1 LVLLLGVL
9 CVPAMAAAQAIP
21 ADTTWPGM
29 GVHASFPVN
38 LAPLR
43 LPGALLLT
51 RPSERGDAAAFGRR
65 FDAAL
70 ADTVRRM
77 RADARRERLLGRLY
91 QGDSL
96 ANTLRLPLEY
106 LRRDREVFGIS
117 TDLVRVDMDGTVAL
131 QLTSERYANLRC
143 NSFELQNPVSGCRP
157 KFTAPRIENRV
168 DLRLNAVL
176 GQRLNVQ
183 VDLDTQRDYTNANTI
198 RAYYQGLQDEVLQR
212 VDVGTVQFRPPRSRF
227 LTAGIPTNNFGA
239 SVVAEYGPLTVQ
251 GLAATQSGSV
261 VADRTYRVG
270 DQTVEPQDRLVRDL
284 DFETGRFFWVT
295 DPRGLAGFPRIDPL
309 TLSERDLPADVSP
322 SDVRLYRYRA
332 ATATGAN
339 PNLGGIRALATN
351 SFGTVSQQVGPLQWE
366 LLVRGQDYYL
376 DQSGLWFVLSAKL
389 DPEDFLAV
397 SYVRQDGTRVGT
409 FPATDRPGVS
419 DTLRLVVEPNQGPAT
434 GTFHFAMR
442 NVYRVA
448 GSDLE
453 RSSLHVAVLLNRS
466 ERPDA
471 GLGTWLQR
479 FGLAAPADAAVF
491 DVGNRLF
498 PRPRDPGAA
507 EAIGD
512 QFIVFPNLQPF
523 GDSTLVTDP
532 AVRNDSLYRTPDYLL
547 FSQGPP
553 AKFNLR
559 LSYLATGG
567 GDRGSLLLNATQIRE
582 ETEQILV
589 NGQRLTRGIDYSID
603 YDNGQVTF
611 LDPEGLFGS
620 RPATVTARFEQ
631 RGFFAVAPTS
641 IFGLTTRYAL
651 GDWGGINL
659 VGLYQREATAFN
671 RPPLGFEPTASLIG
685 GVSTDLQFDVPGIS
699 RFLGRLTPQPSS
711 VRSTLTL
718 EAELAFSRPDPNR
731 SGEAYLEEFEDD
743 QGIPISLRE
752 NAWSPSSVPA
762 STVGLEGIGFGTRFD
777 STDAVQLVWQN
788 LIPDSRGGARELRPI
803 DIDTNIVIRGGNQL
817 GTETVLYLTFHA
829 DTAGGV
835 VAFNNKAA
843 WSQPRRDFKPRWRSM
858 VTPLSLTGRDLSRNE
873 FLEFWVFEGAN
884 RPITDNNMRMVIDL
898 GSVSEDALALAPT
911 TLAVAGS
918 DSSYTGRQYVG
929 GGIINSERSETGT
942 FNATTDDIGILG
954 DRPVLNVPSGDFL
967 TVPLCRRQLSNVV
980 EIFPWGDLG
989 ARCTRGNGVLD
1000 TEDLNGDLLLDA
1012 SGPGDDVFRYVVDL
1026 SDPKYLVRTGVQT
1039 TDPTDST
1046 RIAGWTLYRV
1056 PLRDVDR
1063 TIGQPNIRLVKQLR
1077 ITLATPPDNGE
1088 PDPVIRFALAR
1099 MRLVGAPWIA
1109 RADAP
1114 IVGLSGSLA
1123 QPRGDVAVSSISTEN
1138 TELGYTS
1145 PPGLGSTI
1153 NQVNSGAEGLGVQ
1166 VNEKSLRIVAR
1177 DLRPGERAEAYTRF
1191 AGGPQNLLSYRE
1203 LRVWARGRGEGWD
1216 DQRLRAFVKVGTD
1229 DRNFYYYEGP
1239 ASTLSWTPELV
1250 IDLEVWRRM
1259 RAEIET
1265 RFLRGEPPGGGESC
1279 GGDPEAYV
1287 ACEGGY
1293 VVQVRDPT
1301 INPPNLAAV
1310 QDVATGM
1317 RYVGDG
1323 VSIPE
1328 TELWTDDIRLSR
1340 PISEVGIATA
1350 VSAQLVASDVATIGV
1365 QYLSQDG
1372 NFRQIG
1378 QAPSYRSTT
1387 SLQGTTTLNA
1397 DRFLPVGLGL
1407 KIPMTLSYS
1416 GQRVDPELITGSDV
1430 RGKDLEGLRKP
1441 RTGVTSFTMAIRRDR
1456 QGGGPLTRALLN
1468 PLSVAAN
1475 LSSSKAVTEYSES
1488 DGSSWGVR
1496 VDWNKQ
1502 FSSTGI
1508 PLGLGGL
1515 VSALPDWIASSE
1527 AGRGLANARFTPLPS
1542 SVTLNSSL
1550 TRSAGNITAYLVP
1563 IERIQDTILI
1573 PTTSLQHLWTNSAFT
1588 AWRPLGAIT
1597 VGANWSSTRDLR
1609 VYPDSTSLGRLTR
1622 DSRQSFAGVDV
1633 GVERDRN
1640 IGTSIGFTPTL
1651 ASWLRPRFTTNSN
1664 FVLSRSLTTRNPVQV
1679 DGDTAGAYILPQ
1691 TLNNART
1698 NTVGVTLE
1706 PATLVRRLFGDSARI
1721 TRYLARVRPLDAQR
1735 THTLTSTYDLAAF
1748 DPSAGFQL
1756 GLGGLDDFLRQGA
1769 EAAVGAAEITSS
1781 QLDAS
1786 LDLPLGLSGTA
1797 RYRATDADRYQRSTD
1812 ARFLVSN
1819 SQQTD
1824 WPDVTVRWSRSNLGP
1839 LALVMLSG
1847 NVRDRNVRSSVA
1859 AFDSEA
1865 PPSLNVTESRSY
1877 RPDLSLFFRNGVRL
1891 TGSVETTAGDRLA
1904 NGRHTLRDELRWNAS
1919 VEWSLKLPGSLS
1931 GLRKPLTTSLS
1942 GNGFISKECLEDAGE
1957 GGCRPIS
1964 DIRRQSVTLSFGADV
1979 VGSVRGELA
1988 GAYVLNELRHLDRKT
2003 STMSL
2008 SLILT
2013 VPISTF
2019 GGF

>member
-1 LVLLLGVL
+1 MVALLGAL
-9 CVPAMAAAQAIP
+9 CIPAIAAAQTIP
-21 ADTTWPGM
+21 ADTMWPGM
-29 GVHASFPVN
+29 GVHGSFPVN

-43 LPGALLLT
+43 LPGALFLT

-70 ADTVRRM
+70 ADTVRRIQ
-77 RADARRERLLGRLY
+77 ADARRERLLARLY

-96 ANTLRLPLEY
+96 ASALGLPAQY
-106 LRRDREVFGIS
+106 LRRDREVFGIT
-117 TDLVRVDMDGTVAL
+117 TDLVRVDLDGNVAL

-168 DLRLNAVL
+168 DLQLNAVL

-212 VDVGTVQFRPPRSRF
+212 VDIGTVQFRAPRSRF
-227 LTAGIPTNNFGA
+227 LTAGIPTNNFGVSA
-239 SVVAEYGPLTVQ
+239 VAEFGALTVQ
-251 GLAATQSGSV
+251 GLGATQSGSV

-270 DQTVEPQDRLVRDL
+270 DKTVEPQDRLVRDL
-284 DFETGRFFWVT
+284 DFESGRFFWVT
-295 DPRGLAGFPRIDPL
+295 DPRELGGFPRVDPL
-309 TLSERDLPADVSP
+309 TLSEQDIPADVAP
-322 SDVRLYRYRA
+322 ADVRIYRYRA
-332 ATATGAN
+332 ASATGAN
-339 PNLGGIRALATN
+339 PNLGGIKALATN
-351 SFGTVSQQVGPLQWE
+351 GFGTVNQQVGPLQWE

-397 SYVRQDGTRVGT
+397 SYLRGNGSRVGT
-409 FPATDRPGVS
+409 FPATDQPGVS

-453 RSSLHVAVLLNRS
+453 RTSLHVAVLLNRS

-479 FGLAAPADAAVF
+479 FGLSVPADAAVF
-491 DVGNRLF
+491 DVNNRLF
-498 PRPRDPGAA
+498 PRTRDPGAA
-507 EAIGD
+507 DVIGD

-523 GDSTLVTDP
+523 GDPTLVSDP

-547 FSQGPP
+547 YAQGPP

-559 LSYLATGG
+559 LSYVATGG

-589 NGQRLTRGIDYSID
+589 NGTRLTRGIDYSID

-620 RPATVTARFEQ
+620 SPATVTARFEQ

-685 GVSTDLQFDVPGIS
+685 GVSADFRFDVPSVS
-699 RFLGRLTPQPSS
+699 RFIGRLTPQPSS

-718 EAELAFSRPDPNR
+718 EAEMAFSRPDPNR
-731 SGEAYLEEFEDD
+731 SGEAFLEEFEDD

-752 NAWSPSSVPA
+752 NAWSISSIPT
-762 STVGLEGIGFGTRFD
+762 STVGLEEIGFGTRFD
-777 STDAVQLVWQN
+777 STDAVQLIWQN
-788 LIPDSRGGARELRPI
+788 LIPDGRGGTRELRAT
-803 DIDTNIVIRGGNQL
+803 DIDTNIVIRGGNQI
-817 GTETVLYLTFHA
+817 GTETVLYFTFHA

-843 WSQPRRDFKPRWRSM
+843 WSQPRQDFKPRWRSM
-858 VTPLSLTGRDLSRNE
+858 VTPISLTGRDLSRNE

-884 RPITDNNMRMVIDL
+884 RPITDNNMRLVIDL
-898 GSVSEDALALAPT
+898 GSVSEDALSLAPT
-911 TLAVAGS
+911 ALAVTGT

-929 GGIINSERSETGT
+929 SGIINSERSETGT

-954 DRPVLNVPSGDFL
+954 DRPVLAVPSGDFQV
-967 TVPLCRRQLSNVV
+967 VPLCRRQLSNMV

-1012 SGPGDDVFRYVVDL
+1012 RGPGDDVFRYVVDL
-1026 SDPKYLVRTGVQT
+1026 NDPKYLVRTGVQAA
-1039 TDPTDST
+1039 DPTDST

-1063 TIGQPNIRLVKQLR
+1063 TIGQPNIRLIKQMR
-1077 ITLATPPDNGE
+1077 VTLATPPDNGE

-1138 TELGYTS
+1138 IELGYRS
-1145 PPGLGSTI
+1145 PPGLGSTL
-1153 NQVNSGAEGLGVQ
+1153 NQVNTGAEGLGVQ

-1191 AGGPQNLLSYRE
+1191 ASGPQNLLSYRE

-1216 DQRLRAFVKVGTD
+1216 DQRLHAFVKVGTD

-1250 IDLEVWRRM
+1250 VDLEVWRRM

-1265 RFLRGEPPGGGESC
+1265 RFLRGEPPSGGESC

-1310 QDVATGM
+1310 QDVATGI
-1317 RYVGDG
+1317 RFVGDG
-1323 VSIPE
+1323 VSIAE

-1340 PISEVGIATA
+1340 PITQVGIATA
-1350 VSAQLVASDVATIGV
+1350 LSAQLIASDVATIGV
-1365 QYLSQDG
+1365 QYISQDG

-1397 DRFLPVGLGL
+1397 DRFLPVSLGL
-1407 KIPMTLSYS
+1407 RIPMSLSYS

-1430 RGKDLEGLRKP
+1430 RGTDLKGLRKP
-1441 RTGVTSFTMAIRRDR
+1441 ESGVTTFAMSVRRDR
-1456 QGGGPLTRALLN
+1456 QGGGIITRALLN
-1468 PLSVAAN
+1468 PLTVAAN
-1475 LSSSKAVTEYSES
+1475 LSSSRAITEYSAS

-1496 VDWNKQ
+1496 VGWDKQ
-1502 FSSTGI
+1502 FASAGI
-1508 PLGLGGL
+1508 PLGVGGL
-1515 VSALPDWIASSE
+1515 VSALPGWLRTSE
-1527 AGRGLANARFTPLPS
+1527 AGKGLANARFTPLPS
-1542 SVTLNSSL
+1542 VVSLSSNL

-1573 PTTSLQHLWTNSAFT
+1573 PTTSLQHLWTNSAVT
-1588 AWRPLGAIT
+1588 AWRPFGAINI
-1597 VGANWSSTRDLR
+1597 GANWNSTRDLR
-1609 VYPDSTSLGRLTR
+1609 VYDDSTTLGRLTN
-1622 DSRQSFAGVDV
+1622 DSRQRFAGVDV
-1633 GVERDRN
+1633 GVERDRV

-1651 ASWLRPRFTTNSN
+1651 ASWLRPRFTTNSS
-1664 FVLSRSLTTRNPVQV
+1664 FVLSRSLTSRNPVQV

-1698 NTVGVTLE
+1698 NTVGLTVE
-1706 PATLVRRLFGDSARI
+1706 PALFVRRIFGDSAGI

-1735 THTLTSTYDLAAF
+1735 THTYTSTYDLAAF

-1756 GLGGLDDFLRQGA
+1756 GLGGLDDFLRQGT
-1769 EAAVGAAEITSS
+1769 ESAVGAAEISSS
-1781 QLDAS
+1781 QVDAS
-1786 LDLPLGLSGTA
+1786 LDLPLGLTGTA
-1797 RYRATDADRYQRSTD
+1797 RYRATDADRYQRTTD

-1824 WPDVTVRWSRSNLGP
+1824 WPDVTVRWSRSNIGP
-1839 LALVMLSG
+1839 LVLLTLSG
-1847 NVRDRNVRSSVA
+1847 NVRDRNVQNSVPT
-1859 AFDSEA
+1859 FDSQT
-1865 PPSLNVTESRSY
+1865 PPSLNVTASRSY
-1877 RPDLSLFFRNGVRL
+1877 RPDIALFFRNGVRL
-1891 TGSVETTAGDRLA
+1891 NGSLETTDGDRLA
-1904 NGRHTLRDELRWNAS
+1904 NGRHTLRDELRWNAT
-1919 VEWSLKLPGSLS
+1919 VEWSLKLPASVS

-1942 GNGFISKECLEDAGE
+1942 GNGFTSRECLQDADDGS
-1957 GGCRPIS
+1957 CQPIS

>member
-1 LVLLLGVL
+1 MVPLLGVL
-9 CVPAMAAAQAIP
+9 CMPALAAAQAIP
-21 ADTTWPGM
+21 ADTAWPGM
-29 GVHASFPVN
+29 GVHGSFPVN

-51 RPSERGDAAAFGRR
+51 HPSERGDAAAFGRR

-70 ADTVRRM
+70 ADTVRRIQ
-77 RADARRERLLGRLY
+77 ADARRERLLGRLY

-96 ANTLRLPLEY
+96 ARALRLPGEY
-106 LRRDREVFGIS
+106 LRRDREVFGITS
-117 TDLVRVDMDGTVAL
+117 GLVRVDMDGTVSL

-168 DLRLNAVL
+168 DLQLNAVL

-212 VDVGTVQFRPPRSRF
+212 VDVGTVQFRAPRSRF
-227 LTAGIPTNNFGA
+227 LTAGIPTNNFGVSA
-239 SVVAEYGPLTVQ
+239 TAQYGPLTVQ

-261 VADRTYRVG
+261 VAERTYRVG
-270 DQTVEPQDRLVRDL
+270 DQTVEPQDRLARDL
-284 DFETGRFFWVT
+284 DFESGRFFWVT
-295 DPRGLAGFPRIDPL
+295 DPRALDGFPRVDPL
-309 TLSERDLPADVSP
+309 ILSERDLPGNVSP
-322 SDVRLYRYRA
+322 SDVRIYRYRA
-332 ATATGAN
+332 ATATGLN
-339 PNLGGIRALATN
+339 PNLGGIKALATN
-351 SFGTVSQQVGPLQWE
+351 DFGSVNQQVGPLQWE
-366 LLVRGQDYYL
+366 LLIRGQDYYL

-397 SYVRQDGTRVGT
+397 SYIRRDGSRVGT
-409 FPATDRPGVS
+409 FPATDQPLVS

-434 GTFHFAMR
+434 GTFQFAMR

-453 RSSLHVAVLLNRS
+453 RASLQVAVLLNRS

-479 FGLAAPADAAVF
+479 FGLSVPADPAIF
-491 DVGNRLF
+491 DVDNRLF
-498 PRPRDPGAA
+498 PRTRDAGAA

-523 GDSTLVTDP
+523 GDPTLVSDP

-547 FSQGPP
+547 YSQGPP

-567 GDRGSLLLNATQIRE
+567 GDRGALLLNATQIRE

-589 NGQRLTRGIDYSID
+589 NGRRLARGIDYSID

-620 RPATVTARFEQ
+620 SPATVTARFEQ

-641 IFGLTTRYAL
+641 IFGLTTRYAF

-659 VGLYQREATAFN
+659 IGLYQREATAFN

-685 GVSTDLQFDVPGIS
+685 GVSADFRFDVPSVS
-699 RFLGRLTPQPSS
+699 RFVGRLTPQHSS
-711 VRSTLTL
+711 ARSTLTL
-718 EAELAFSRPDPNR
+718 EGELAFSRPDPNR
-731 SGEAYLEEFEDD
+731 SGEAFLEEFEDD

-752 NAWSPSSVPA
+752 NAWSYSSVPT
-762 STVGLEGIGFGTRFD
+762 STVGLEEIGFDTRFD
-777 STDAVQLVWQN
+777 STDAVQLIWQN
-788 LIPDSRGGARELRPI
+788 LVPDGKGGTRELRPI
-803 DIDTNIVIRGGNQL
+803 DIDTNIVIRGGNQI
-817 GTETVLYLTFHA
+817 GTETVLYFTFHA
-829 DTAGGV
+829 DTAGGA
-835 VAFNNKAA
+835 VAFNNDAA
-843 WSQPRRDFKPRWRSM
+843 WTQPRRDFKPRWRSM
-858 VTPLSLTGRDLSRNE
+858 VTPISLTGRDLSRNE
-873 FLEFWVFEGAN
+873 FLEFWVFEGSN
-884 RPITDNNMRMVIDL
+884 RPITDNNMRLVIDL

-911 TLAVAGS
+911 TLAVAGT
-918 DSSYTGRQYVG
+918 DSSYSGRQYVG
-929 GGIINSERSETGT
+929 SGLINSERSETGT
-942 FNATTDDIGILG
+942 FNAATDDIGILG
-954 DRPVLNVPSGDFL
+954 DRPVLSVPSGDFQV
-967 TVPLCRRQLSNVV
+967 VPLCRRQLSNVV

-1012 SGPGDDVFRYVVDL
+1012 RGPGDDVFRYVVDL
-1026 SDPKYLVRTGVQT
+1026 NDPKYLVRTGVQA

-1046 RIAGWTLYRV
+1046 RVAGWTLYRV

-1077 ITLATPPDNGE
+1077 VTLATPPDNGE

-1114 IVGLSGSLA
+1114 IDGLSGSLA
-1123 QPRGDVAVSSISTEN
+1123 QPRGEVAVSSISTEN
-1138 TELGYTS
+1138 IELGYTS
-1145 PPGLGSTI
+1145 PPGLGSTL
-1153 NQVNSGAEGLGVQ
+1153 NQVNTGAEGLGVQ
-1166 VNEKSLRIVAR
+1166 VNEKALRIVAR

-1191 AGGPQNLLSYRE
+1191 ASGPQNLLSYRE

-1216 DQRLRAFVKVGTD
+1216 DQRLHAFVKVGTD

-1250 IDLEVWRRM
+1250 VDLEVWRRM

-1265 RFLRGEPPGGGESC
+1265 NFLRGEPPTGGESC

-1317 RYVGDG
+1317 RFVGDG
-1323 VSIPE
+1323 VAIPE

-1350 VSAQLVASDVATIGV
+1350 LSAQLIASDVATIGV

-1397 DRFLPVGLGL
+1397 ERFLPVSLGL
-1407 KIPMTLSYS
+1407 RIPMLLSYS

-1430 RGKDLEGLRKP
+1430 RGKDLQGLRKP
-1441 RTGVTSFTMAIRRDR
+1441 QSGVTTFAMSVRRDR
-1456 QGGGPLTRALLN
+1456 QDGNLLTRALLN
-1468 PLSVAAN
+1468 PLTLAAN
-1475 LSSSKAVTEYSES
+1475 LSSANAITEYSQS
-1488 DGSSWGVR
+1488 DGSSWSVR
-1496 VDWNKQ
+1496 VGWDKQ
-1502 FSSTGI
+1502 FASTGI
-1508 PLGLGGL
+1508 PIGLGGL
-1515 VSALPDWIASSE
+1515 VGGLPRWLAASE
-1527 AGRGLANARFTPLPS
+1527 LGKGLANARFTPLPS
-1542 SVTLNSSL
+1542 SLTFSSTL
-1550 TRSAGNITAYLVP
+1550 TRSAANVTAYLVP

-1573 PTTSLQHLWTNSAFT
+1573 PTTSLQHLWNNT
-1588 AWRPLGAIT
+1588 AITSWRPFGAIN

-1609 VYPDSTSLGRLTR
+1609 VYPDSTPLGRLTNA
-1622 DSRQSFAGVDV
+1622 SRQSFAGVDV
-1633 GVERDRN
+1633 GVERDRV

-1651 ASWLRPRFTTNSN
+1651 ASWLRPRLTTTSS
-1664 FVLSRSLTTRNPVQV
+1664 FVLSRSLTARNPVQV

-1698 NTVGVTLE
+1698 NTLGVTLE

-1721 TRYLARVRPLDAQR
+1721 VRYLARVRPLDAQR
-1735 THTLTSTYDLAAF
+1735 THTYTSTYDLAAF
-1748 DPSAGFQL
+1748 DPGAGYQL
-1756 GLGGLDDFLRQGA
+1756 GIGGLDHFLTQGN
-1769 EAAVGAAEITSS
+1769 ESAVGAAEITSS

-1786 LDLPLGLSGTA
+1786 LDLPLGLTGTA
-1797 RYRATDADRYQRSTD
+1797 RYRATDADRYQRTTD

-1839 LALVMLSG
+1839 LVLVTLSG
-1847 NVRDRNVRSSVA
+1847 NVRDRFVQSSVP
-1859 AFDSEA
+1859 AFDSA
-1865 PPSLNVTESRSY
+1865 SPPSLNETSSRSY

-1891 TGSVETTAGDRLA
+1891 TGSLETTAGDRLA
-1904 NGRHTLRDELRWNAS
+1904 NGRHSLRDELRWNAS
-1919 VEWSLKLPGSLS
+1919 VEWSLRLPAAVS
-1931 GLRKPLTTSLS
+1931 GLRKPLRTSIS
-1942 GNGFISKECLEDAGE
+1942 GNGFVSQECLQDVDGAG
-1957 GGCRPIS
+1957 CQPIS